1 MHHRLLYSSNN
12 CSAPGAAV
20 PYILLFLKLF
30 FFFPLLPRKILALK
44 CDLRAHVP

>member
-20 PYILLFLKLF
+20 PYILP
-30 FFFPLLPRKILALK
+30 FPEIVFLLPLIAKEDIGTEM
-44 CDLRAHVP
+44 